1 MADSIGRYLSIGSL
15 LQPLLLKAAILIT
28 AIDRVFVKAISTI
41 RALSTRT
48 GYGSLPR
55 PPVDSRI
62 KLYGLYKQATEGNVE
77 GIMERPTGHRPEDES
92 ARRKWD
98 AWKGEE
104 GASKTEAKRRYI
116 AFLIDTMKKYASGTH
131 EARELLSELEYL
143 WDQIKDM
150 EPSPS
155 PPITPRLST
164 YNGSMYGSTAYFDD
178 RRSIERDV
186 SALKVEL
193 AGALKK
199 VNDEL
204 ERVKGEKDKKDWPEN
219 VKKIVIWLMRIVIGI
234 IKRLIVDLLIVLMI
248 LNFLKYKNGIELNIK
263 GENAVGML
271 NKAFLWVFK
280 LLNKA
285 NLLGFNRLYIN
296 VD

>member
-1 MADSIGRYLSIGSL
+1 
-15 LQPLLLKAAILIT
+15 
-28 AIDRVFVKAISTI
+28 
-41 RALSTRT
+41 
-48 GYGSLPR
+48 
-55 PPVDSRI
+55 
-62 KLYGLYKQATEGNVE
+62 
-77 GIMERPTGHRPEDES
+77 
-92 ARRKWD
+92 
-98 AWKGEE
+98 
-104 GASKTEAKRRYI
+104 
-116 AFLIDTMKKYASGTH
+116 MKKYASGTH

-186 SALKVEL
+186 SALKMEL

-219 VKKIVIWLMRIVIGI
+219 VKKIIIWLMRIVIGI
-234 IKRLIVDLLIVLMI
+234 VKRLIVDLLIVLMI

-271 NKAFLWVFK
+271 NKALLWVFK